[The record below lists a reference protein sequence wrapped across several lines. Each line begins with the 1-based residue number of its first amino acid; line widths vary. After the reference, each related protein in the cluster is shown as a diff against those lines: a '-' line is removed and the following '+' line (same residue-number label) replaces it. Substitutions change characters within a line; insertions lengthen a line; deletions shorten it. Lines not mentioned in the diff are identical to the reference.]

1 MFKPEQ
7 VGKRTRYTYAKINE
21 VIKMPHLLD
30 IQRKSYEWFLESGL
44 QNIFDDI
51 SPIKDNSGNLVL
63 SFESFS
69 LGEPKYDIN
78 ECKNRDA
85 TYAAPLRVNVRL
97 VNNDPEN
104 MDIKEQ
110 EVFMGD
116 FPLMTE
122 TGTFIINGAERVIVS
137 QLVRSPGVYYGKE
150 IDTMGNRL
158 YSSTVIPN
166 RGAWIELETDASE
179 VVSVRIDRNRKLP
192 ATILVRALGWD
203 SNEAILDLFWN
214 GQTDENG
221 LPVYDERLIRT
232 LEKDTTTSAEEALVE
247 IYKKLRPGEP
257 PTVDSARN
265 LFDNLFFDPRRYDF
279 ARVGRYKIN
288 KKLGW
293 KSRLFG
299 QVLAQPIVDGETGE
313 IILDA
318 GIFVGEDQIKLVE
331 ESGVFAGEGFAEF
344 YIQSPDGVVS
354 KVICNNS
361 NLPVEFRTV
370 TREDMIA
377 NISYL
382 LNLMDDIGR
391 TDDIDHLGNRRLRC
405 VGELLQNQFR
415 IGLTRMERVVRERM
429 TIQDMDTITPQA
441 LINIRPVVAAIKEF
455 FGSSQLSQFMDQ
467 TNPLGELT
475 HKRRLSALG
484 PGGLS
489 RERAGFEVRDVHHSH
504 YGRMCPIETPEGP
517 NIGLINSL
525 SNYAKV
531 NEFGFI
537 EAPYRK
543 VEKIYGKG
551 KDKDKIV
558 KVRVSDEVV
567 YMTAD
572 EEEGLTVAQANAALD
587 SENCFA
593 AEHVACRRGHD
604 VLEVTPDKVDY
615 MDVSPKEVVSI
626 GTAMIPFLENDDAN
640 RALMGANMQRQ
651 AVPLLRAQ
659 APLVGTGMEYT
670 AATDS
675 GVCVLAKASGK
686 VVRCWGNE
694 IHVLRDSD
702 NKVDVYKLNKFL
714 RSNQSTCF
722 NQKPIVHRGDHVICG
737 QVLADGPATD
747 GGELAL
753 GFNVLVAFMPWEG
766 YNYED
771 AILLSEDLCKEDI
784 YTSIHI
790 EEYECDA
797 RDTKLG
803 AEEITRELPN
813 TGEDTLRNLD
823 EDGIICIGAEVKP
836 GDILV
841 GKATPK
847 GETELTPEE
856 RLLRAIFGDK
866 EREVRDT
873 SLRVPHGESGKVVDV
888 KVFTRENGDELQ
900 PGVNKLVRVYI
911 AQKRKIHE
919 GDKMAGR
926 HGNKGVVSR
935 VMRKEDMP
943 FLPDGTPVQIVLN
956 PLGVPSRMN
965 IGQVLETHLGY
976 AVQGLGMKIK
986 ATDLNIK
993 SVLDRAQTDTAYWD
1007 GIKGIKKLYAQ
1018 IENIKAEIA
1027 EDVTVAHL
1035 EADEKISQLTE
1046 QILDLVK
1053 AEAEKQLK
1061 AQGGYKRYEEL
1072 KAIEKEHDAKAIELF
1087 DVEDQEAPEMDPV
1100 LVDEL
1105 AAISDTV
1112 SILEKID
1119 SAREKRV
1126 EIRKAL
1132 EDIGYDY
1139 EQFGMP
1145 KPDVAGIHIATPV
1158 FDGAHESDVFETLAI
1173 ADKSDDGKT
1182 VLYDGRTGEPMDN
1195 RVTVGYVY
1203 MLKLHHLVDDKIHA
1217 RSTGPYSLVTQQPLG
1232 GKAQFGGQ
1240 RFGEMEVWALEAYGA
1255 AYTLQELLTVKSDDV
1270 VGRVKAYEKIVKGEN
1285 IPEPGVPESFKVLL
1299 KELQSIGLDVKIL
1312 NENQEEVAIKEL
1324 DDEDEVNENEEAI
1337 QDVMGETVATE
1348 EVEEQ
1353 ARDVEELIHAGQ
1365 DDDVIA
1371 DLGTYESSN
1380 NE

>member
-965 IGQVLETHLGY
+965 IGQVLETYLGY

-1018 IENIKAEIA
+1018 IEDIKAEIA

-1182 VLYDGRTGEPMDN
+1182 ILYDGRTGEPMDN